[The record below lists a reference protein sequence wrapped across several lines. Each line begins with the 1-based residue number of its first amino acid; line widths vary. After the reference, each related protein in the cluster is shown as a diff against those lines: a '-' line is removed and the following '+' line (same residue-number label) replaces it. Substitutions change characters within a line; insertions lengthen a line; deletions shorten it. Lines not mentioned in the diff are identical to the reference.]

1 MATPKRKPKNKSKKA
16 QPDVNEVE
24 FSIKAGSKATITIE
38 TGEEKEGE
46 VPIRIRL
53 EAGKKVAGK
62 FNQVEVRNEAGNW
75 FKNLIDSVSQS
86 NLVKKYGLS
95 TLLFWAAL
103 FVYLITRLIGL
114 TQFPIYFFV
123 DEALQSQF
131 AADLVAN
138 DFRDPNG
145 ILFPPAFRNNEYF
158 TLGMGVYMQ
167 VLPYLLFGKSAV
179 VTRATSAI
187 ISILVAFAIGSLLR
201 DAVKTKYWWVG
212 VLFLSITP
220 VWFLHSRT
228 AWEMI
233 EFTAFYAMALWA
245 YTFYRIKSPN
255 YLYISIIFGALG
267 FYTYSPGQVLVP
279 FTAFAL
285 FIFDLK
291 YHWQNRRT
299 VLFGAILL
307 GLLTIQYFRF
317 RALDPDNA
325 VAHLHNLGSY
335 LFSDISIWEKTQKYF
350 SLYFSALSPWYW
362 YLPGETTIQRHIMKG
377 YGHIMIWTLPFALL
391 GLIET
396 IRRVREPVFRI
407 ILTGWLATP
416 VATAFVEVGI
426 TRVMSFVFTTA
437 IFTAIGFEK
446 FLLWIENPSKRLNTW
461 MQDAPPS
468 RSKIGSATLILVF
481 ATVSVFFIE
490 KTVDKIVVLILA
502 FILALQISG
511 LLKEFANRII
521 KSEFIKNIKDWNLSS
536 TFISWFVFLILA
548 SVNIFMLTDALRNGP
563 TWYKDYGLG
572 GMQYGAFQVFEP
584 IKQYVAE
591 NPDTQVFFSPSW
603 ANGTDV
609 IARFFLGDE
618 TPILFHSINGYIE
631 NKLPIPEDSLFI
643 MTKEEYEFAVTSEK
657 LADFQIEKTI
667 PCPDGTN
674 CFYFVRLRYSDIAD
688 ELFNQEKTI
697 RQQMPESV
705 IKINDEDVQVRH
717 TYLEADDQNVSIQL
731 VFDNDPYTFA
741 KTYESNP
748 FVIDLT
754 FPEQKTINGFSIII
768 GSTYVSVTLTGYASP
783 NAEPVTY
790 VFEGQ
795 GTIEAPE
802 LSFDL
807 PQPLIAQIL
816 HIEQLDV
823 YAGTPTKNHIWEIT
837 FR

>member
-1 MATPKRKPKNKSKKA
+1 MSPAKRKPKNKSKQTKPA
-16 QPDVNEVE
+16 VNEVE
-24 FSIKAGSKATITIE
+24 FSIKPGTKAVFTIE
-38 TGEEKEGE
+38 AGEEQNGE
-46 VPIRIRL
+46 IPVRIRL
-53 EAGKKVAGK
+53 ERNQKAAGKLT
-62 FNQVEVRNEAGNW
+62 QIE
-75 FKNLIDSVSQS
+75 
-86 NLVKKYGLS
+86 VKKEAKRQNQFIQKFLQSPFIKKYSLP
-95 TLLFWAAL
+95 TWLFLGAL
-103 FVYLITRLIGL
+103 FFYLVTRLIGL

-138 DFRDPNG
+138 DFRDPTGN
-145 ILFPPAFRNNEYF
+145 LFPPAFRNNEYF

-167 VLPYLLFGKSAV
+167 VLPYLIFGKSAV

-187 ISILVAFAIGSLLR
+187 ISILAAFSIGLLLR
-201 DAVKTKYWWVG
+201 DGVKIKYWWVG

-255 YLYISIIFGALG
+255 YLYLAIFFWALG

-299 VLFGAILL
+299 VLLGALLL

-325 VAHLHNLGSY
+325 IAHLHNLGSY
-335 LFSDISIWEKTQKYF
+335 LFSDISIWEKIQKYF

-362 YLPGETTIQRHIMKG
+362 YFPGETTIQRHIMKG

-396 IRRVREPVFRI
+396 IRRVREPAFRI
-407 ILTGWLATP
+407 ILIGWLATP

-426 TRVMSFVFTTA
+426 TRIMSFVFTTA
-437 IFTAIGFEK
+437 ILTAIGFEK
-446 FLLWIENPSKRLNTW
+446 FLLWIENPSKRIHDW
-461 MQDAPPS
+461 MQDSPPS
-468 RSKIGSATLILVF
+468 RLKTGFAIGILIL
-481 ATVSVFFIE
+481 AITAVFFIE
-490 KTVDKIVVLILA
+490 KTVDKIVLLLFA
-502 FILALQISG
+502 SILALQVSG
-511 LLKEFANRII
+511 WFGKFANRI
-521 KSEFIKNIKDWNLSS
+521 KKTEAVKHIKNWNLSS
-536 TFISWFVFLILA
+536 IFISWSVFLLLA
-548 SVNIFMLTDALRNGP
+548 SINIFMLTDALRNGP

-584 IKQYVAE
+584 IQQYVAE
-591 NPDTQVFFSPSW
+591 HPNTQVFFSPSW

-609 IARFFLGDE
+609 IVRFFLGDE
-618 TPILFHSINGYIE
+618 TPVQFHSIVGYIE
-631 NKLPIPEDSLFI
+631 NKLPIAEDSLFI
-643 MTKEEYEFAVTSEK
+643 MTKEEYNFAVTSEK
-657 LADFQIEKTI
+657 LADFNVEKTI
-667 PCPDGTN
+667 PCPDGTG

-688 ELFNQEKTI
+688 ELFAQEKVI
-697 RQQMPESV
+697 REEIQESIV
-705 IKINDEDVQVRH
+705 KIDGEDVKIRY
-717 TYLEADDQNVSIQL
+717 TYLEADEQRVSMQL
-731 VFDNDPYTFA
+731 VFDGNPYTFA
-741 KTYESNP
+741 KTYEANP
-748 FVIDLT
+748 FVMELI
-754 FPEQKTINGFSIII
+754 FPMPRTIRGFSIVI
-768 GSTYVSVTLTGYASP
+768 GSANVAVTLTGYAFP
-783 NAEPVTY
+783 GAEPITY
-790 VFEGQ
+790 QFEGQ
-795 GTIEAPE
+795 GALETPE

-807 PQPLIAQIL
+807 PEPLTVQIL
-816 HIEQLDV
+816 HIEHLDV
-823 YAGTPTKNHIWEIT
+823 YAVEPTKNHIWEIT

>member
-1 MATPKRKPKNKSKKA
+1 MATAKRKPKSESKQTK
-16 QPDVNEVE
+16 PVVNEVE
-24 FSIKAGSKATITIE
+24 FSIKAGTKTTFTIE
-38 TGEEKEGE
+38 AGEEQDGE
-46 VPIRIRL
+46 IPIRIRL
-53 EAGKKVAGK
+53 EGENIAGK
-62 FNQVEVRNEAGNW
+62 FSQGEVKEEAGNW
-75 FKNLIDSVSQS
+75 SQNLINSVNQS
-86 NLVKKYGLS
+86 NLIKKYGLS
-95 TLLFWAAL
+95 TLLFLGAL
-103 FVYLITRLIGL
+103 LIYVVTRLIGL
-114 TQFPIYFFV
+114 NQFPIYFFV

-138 DFRDPNG
+138 DFHDPNG
-145 ILFPPAFRNNEYF
+145 VLFPPAFRNNEYF

-187 ISILVAFAIGSLLR
+187 ISILVALSIGWLLR
-201 DAVKTKYWWVG
+201 DGVKAKYWWVG

-233 EFTAFYAMALWA
+233 EFTAFYAIALWA
-245 YTFYRIKSPN
+245 YTLYRIKSPN
-255 YLYISIIFGALG
+255 YLYLAIFFWALG

-279 FTAFAL
+279 FTAFAV

-299 VLFGAILL
+299 VLFSAILL

-317 RALDPDNA
+317 RVLDPDNA
-325 VAHLHNLGSY
+325 IAHLHNLGSY
-335 LFSDISIWEKTQKYF
+335 LFSDISIWEKIQKYF

-362 YLPGETTIQRHIMKG
+362 YFPGETTLQRHIMKG

-407 ILTGWLATP
+407 ILIGWLATP

-426 TRVMSFVFTTA
+426 TRIMSFVFTTA
-437 IFTAIGFEK
+437 ILTAIGFEK
-446 FLLWIENPSKRLNTW
+446 FLLWIENPSKRLDTW
-461 MQDAPPS
+461 MQDSLPS
-468 RSKIGSATLILVF
+468 RLRTGFATGVLIL
-481 ATVSVFFIE
+481 ATIVVFFVE
-490 KTVDKIVVLILA
+490 KTVDKIILILFA
-502 FILALQISG
+502 VIFALQTSG
-511 LLKEFANRII
+511 LLGKLANQI
-521 KSEFIKNIKDWNLSS
+521 KNSELFKNIKDWKLSS
-536 TFISWFVFLILA
+536 NFISLSVFLILG
-548 SVNIFMLTDALRNGP
+548 STNIFMLTDALRNGP

-572 GMQYGAFQVFEP
+572 GLQYGAFQVFEP

-591 NPDTQVFFSPSW
+591 HPNTQVFFSPSW

-609 IARFFLGDE
+609 IVRFFLGDE
-618 TPILFHSINGYIE
+618 TPVKFHSITGYID
-631 NKLPIPEDSLFI
+631 NKLPIPDDSLFI
-643 MTKEEYEFAVTSEK
+643 MTKEEYDFAVTSEK

-688 ELFNQEKTI
+688 ELFNEEKEL
-697 RQQMPESV
+697 RQTMPESV
-705 IKINDEDVQVRH
+705 IKIDNEEVKVRH
-717 TYLEADDQNVSIQL
+717 TYLEADDQNISIQL
-731 VFDNDPYTFA
+731 LFDHDPYTFA
-741 KTYESNP
+741 KTYETNP
-748 FVIDLT
+748 FMIDLT
-754 FPEQKTINGFSIII
+754 FAEQKTINGFSIII

-783 NAEPVTY
+783 NAEPITY

-795 GTIEAPE
+795 GTQEKPE